1 MTNKALAHSK
11 NSSDAAA
18 AFTSNL
24 EHWMQEHD
32 LSQRRLHEIEAT
44 SSQQEMALR
53 QEIATIS
60 EQLEQCREQASQL
73 QLQYSELQ
81 RRVESSQSHTLDD
94 TAVQGGGEVLPGSP
108 ADATAHHECLE
119 DEIVQLISEKRGMTE
134 QQQLDQ
140 AQIQRLRDTIAEL
153 QHEVGMLR
161 AQQHGATQ
169 QQYMPST
176 PFMASPGFTPGFPQ
190 GLPLSSPALPNPLA
204 QQWQFTA
211 PQMSSPPPIPHHMFG
226 QPVTGAASGMFGQ
239 PMTGA
244 ASGLSGPVPTLS
256 SLDPTQFGATN
267 AAQLEEAKHRLSAL
281 EQLRRD

>member
-1 MTNKALAHSK
+1 
-11 NSSDAAA
+11 
-18 AFTSNL
+18 
-24 EHWMQEHD
+24 
-32 LSQRRLHEIEAT
+32 
-44 SSQQEMALR
+44 
-53 QEIATIS
+53 
-60 EQLEQCREQASQL
+60 
-73 QLQYSELQ
+73 
-81 RRVESSQSHTLDD
+81 
-94 TAVQGGGEVLPGSP
+94 
-108 ADATAHHECLE
+108 
-119 DEIVQLISEKRGMTE
+119 
-134 QQQLDQ
+134 
-140 AQIQRLRDTIAEL
+140 
-153 QHEVGMLR
+153 MLR

-211 PQMSSPPPIPHHMFG
+211 PQMSSPPPIPPHMFG

-281 EQLRRD
+281 EQLRRDWAAMGGASIKPCPMAAPPGSKDRGHLLREVETAAKAHIPHFKRVKTVSELIAACREVLLAIKARWPRVILTESFQHAIYGSDASEIQRGIQPDSAGILFRAR